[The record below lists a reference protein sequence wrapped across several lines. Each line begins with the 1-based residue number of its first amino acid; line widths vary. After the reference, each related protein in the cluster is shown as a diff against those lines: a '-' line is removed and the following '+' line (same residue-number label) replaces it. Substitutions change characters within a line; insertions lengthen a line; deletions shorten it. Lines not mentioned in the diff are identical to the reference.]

1 MAVLT
6 TVLLLCPIPSP
17 SLGLKGSPPRCWE
30 DGVAAQSSLGLVV
43 TGESSLTQV
52 RPLLQWPTTKG
63 WSGQREGIKSCLLLS
78 IQGASGGLCELP
90 LPRGWASALTEA
102 LSRLHPALPPPLVV
116 CGFHL
121 ENPV

>member
-6 TVLLLCPIPSP
+6 TVQLLCPVRSP
-17 SLGLKGSPPRCWE
+17 SLGLNGSPPRCWE

-52 RPLLQWPTTKG
+52 RPLLRWPTTGG

-78 IQGASGGLCELP
+78 L
-90 LPRGWASALTEA
+90 
-102 LSRLHPALPPPLVV
+102 
-116 CGFHL
+116 FFFY
-121 ENPV
+121 